1 MAYPDM
7 TAPITVTKSASA
19 SSFVRWLRNR
29 AAGVSRA
36 IGVISARSEV
46 TLAFVSDD
54 FFSPIEEAM
63 FELLV
68 TQLADSDGALPGQCW
83 TLTEL
88 PKTKTPRT
96 SINLSRIT
104 SANENSGKASVG
116 SIPSRSTAAWEPGQG
131 SSTVRT
137 AAIRRQKH

>member
-1 MAYPDM
+1 M

-36 IGVISARSEV
+36 AGLTSARSEAGLV
-46 TLAFVSDD
+46 FVFDD
-54 FFSPIEEAM
+54 FSRPIEGAM

-96 SINLSRIT
+96 SINLLCIT

-116 SIPSRSTAAWEPGQG
+116 SIP
-131 SSTVRT
+131 
-137 AAIRRQKH
+137 